1 VEFYVP
7 FVDPTEARKPA
18 ECGSGH
24 LVSLGGIVAERVVD
38 REAASH
44 LDPDPNRSP
53 PASERLDP
61 FPGGA
66 DSLLQWTSAGVG
78 TAIRSRHLERIAK

>member
-1 VEFYVP
+1 MGTKRCQSKMAIER
-7 FVDPTEARKPA
+7 DL
-18 ECGSGH
+18 CQSGRTTS
-24 LVSLGGIVAERVVD
+24 VFGGIVAERVVD

-53 PASERLDP
+53 PALERLDP

>member
-1 VEFYVP
+1 VP
-7 FVDPTEARKPA
+7 ADASVDPTDARKPA
-18 ECGSGH
+18 EPGSGH
-24 LVSLGGIVAERVVD
+24 LVRLGGVVVERVVD
-38 REAASH
+38 REAASD
-44 LDPDPNRSP
+44 LDADPNCSP

-66 DSLLQWTSAGVG
+66 GSLLQWTAAGVG